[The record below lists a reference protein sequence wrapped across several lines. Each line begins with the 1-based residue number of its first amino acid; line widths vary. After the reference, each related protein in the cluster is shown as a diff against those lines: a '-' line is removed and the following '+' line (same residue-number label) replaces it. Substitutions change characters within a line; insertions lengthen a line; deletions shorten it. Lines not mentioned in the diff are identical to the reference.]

1 MNGRFIAAVMLA
13 LCFAHTHAAGDPAR
27 GAELYEARCTGCHSL
42 DANRIGPMHRGV
54 VGRKA
59 GSVKDYTYSAA
70 LRKSKLTWDEVN
82 LDRWLTNPEALVP
95 GQKMGY
101 SVSEAVDRVDLIAYL
116 RRETSTP

>member
-1 MNGRFIAAVMLA
+1 MNGRFVVAAMLA
-13 LCFAHTHAAGDPAR
+13 LCFTHTQAAGDPAR

-82 LDRWLTNPEALVP
+82 LDRWLTNPEALVS

-101 SVSEAVDRVDLIAYL
+101 SVGEAADRADIIAYL

>member
-1 MNGRFIAAVMLA
+1 MPTRFAAPALLA
-13 LCFAHTHAAGDPAR
+13 LSASLAHAAGDPGR

-42 DANRIGPMHRGV
+42 DANRIGPLHRGV

-59 GSVKDYTYSAA
+59 GSVKDFAYSAA
-70 LRKSKLTWDEVN
+70 LSRSKLTWSEAN
-82 LDRWLTNPEALVP
+82 LDRWLANPEAVVP

-101 SVSEAVDRVDLIAYL
+101 SVAEAADRADIIAYL